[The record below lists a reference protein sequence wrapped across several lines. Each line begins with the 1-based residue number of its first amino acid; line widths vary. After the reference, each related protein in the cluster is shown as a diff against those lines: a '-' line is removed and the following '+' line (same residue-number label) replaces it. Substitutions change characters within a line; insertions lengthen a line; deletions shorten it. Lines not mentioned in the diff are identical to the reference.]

1 MITSVKFETL
11 NSSLEGEFLFDQIHR
26 IIYSTDAS
34 AYKEKPLGVAYPK
47 NDADIKKIIQ
57 FAGENK
63 LSVVPRT
70 AGTSLA
76 GQVVGNGIIVDVS
89 KHLTN
94 IIELNK
100 EEKWIRLQP
109 GVVLDELNKLL
120 EPHGLFFGPETS
132 TSNRCMIGGMVGNNA
147 CGSHSILYGST
158 RDHLLEVKAFLSDG
172 TEVEFKPLNTEE
184 FEEKCNGNSLENKL
198 YQSIR
203 EILNNSEN
211 QQEIREQF
219 PIKEL
224 RRRNSGYAI
233 DLLLETS
240 PFANT
245 TEPFNFCKLI
255 AGSEGTLAFITEIK
269 LNLVPLPPKEKAV
282 IAVHFHTL
290 EEALEANLI
299 ALKYEPGAIELMDN
313 TILEL
318 TKGNIEQ
325 QKNRFFLDG
334 DPEAILIIEFA
345 RETKEEIEKI
355 SENLISELQKGKF
368 GYHYPVVWGKD
379 ISKIWNLRKS
389 GLGVLSNM
397 EGDSKPVSLVEDTA
411 VHVSMLPTYIAEFK
425 LLIEKYNLSCVYHA
439 HIGSGELHLRPIL
452 DLKLPKDVEIFRAL
466 AIDVAHLVKKYKGS
480 LSGEHGDGRLRGEFI
495 PLMIGEQNYELL
507 KQLKTVWDPN
517 CIFNPGKITNTP
529 AMNTSLRYEPG
540 NPTREIDTIFDFSK
554 EMGLLRAIEKCNGAG
569 DCRKTEIIG
578 GTMCPSY
585 QATRNEENTTR
596 ARANILR
603 DYLTNSDKKNPFD
616 HKEIYQIMD
625 LCLSCKGC
633 KSECPS
639 NVDMT
644 KFKAEFLQHYY
655 DANGVPL
662 RSWLVANISKIN
674 RLGSLVPG
682 VTNFFLKNTFFTS
695 MLGFAKERH
704 MPLLTKQTLSSWY
717 RNNYKKL
724 VESEQLKPTKSVF
737 LFNDEFTNFNDT
749 EIGITAIK
757 LLVKLGYDVLIP
769 KHVVSGRTYLSKG
782 LVRRAKQLAEKN
794 VLLLKKLVSTEMPL
808 VGIEPS
814 AILTF
819 RDEYPDLVDRSMK
832 TEALQLAK
840 NTFLIDEFLM
850 LEYNTGNIN
859 ADLFTDKKETI
870 KLHCHCQQKS
880 IASSQSTI
888 SMLSIP
894 KNYDV
899 TEIPSGCCGMAGSFG
914 YEKEHYELS
923 KKIGELVLCKQVRK
937 LSPETLVVAQGTS
950 CRHQIKDGTNR
961 NALHPV
967 EILFKALKME
977 VE

>member
-172 TEVEFKPLNTEE
+172 TEVEFKPLNNEE

-240 PFANT
+240 PFTNT

-269 LNLVPLPPKEKAV
+269 LNLVPLPPKVKAV

-290 EEALEANLI
+290 EEALEANLV

-334 DPEAILIIEFA
+334 DPEALLIIEFA

-596 ARANILR
+596 ARSNILR